1 MNALLNAPPIAAMTT
16 PAVTDITLITD
27 ITAMGTTE
35 ITTDLI
41 VCTTC
46 RRPGQDRALPPDGE
60 ALLSEVEA
68 AHAFM
73 DNPAALRVRG
83 VACMSACGRSCT
95 VAFQAAGKTSYVF
108 GELTPDAETAQQV
121 LACGRL
127 HADSAD
133 GMLDRNARPER
144 LRNGIVVRLPG
155 CLG

>member
-1 MNALLNAPPIAAMTT
+1 MNTLLNHPPITAMTT
-16 PAVTDITLITD
+16 PA

-35 ITTDLI
+35 LI

-46 RRPGQDRALPPDGE
+46 RRPGQDRTLPPDGE

-83 VACMSACGRSCT
+83 VACMSACGRSCA
-95 VAFQAAGKTSYVF
+95 VAFQASGKTSYVF

-133 GMLDRNARPER
+133 GVLDRNARPER
-144 LRNGIVVRLPG
+144 LRNGIVARIPG
-155 CLG
+155 NLGLAA